1 MTNAK
6 LQKTLVGLVLL
17 IVGAFLGAYLDS
29 STKEPVNNQIPEE
42 EAEVT
47 PTSTPEAVRVEGR
60 QGPFSV
66 VRVVDGDT
74 VTISMNGV
82 NETTRLIGINTPE
95 TVDPRKVVECFG
107 AEASA
112 RAKTLLSGKKIYIE
126 QDASQDT
133 RDKYGRLLVYVFL
146 EDGTNFNKKMIE
158 DGYAYEYTY
167 DRPYAYQADFKA
179 EEKTARD
186 GKHGLWA
193 AGTCNGQ
200 KSGKSETPVASKSSS
215 VALPAA
221 APALSA
227 GAESAGAYSCSANI
241 YNCTSFKTHAEAQA
255 AYEACGG
262 PASDIHKLD
271 QDGDGNACETLP

>member
-1 MTNAK
+1 MTSAK
-6 LQKTLVGLVLL
+6 LQKMLVGFVLL
-17 IVGAFLGAYLDS
+17 IIGAFLGAYLDGN
-29 STKEPVNNQIPEE
+29 TTEPAKDQIPAQEE
-42 EAEVT
+42 EIT
-47 PTSTPEAVRVEGR
+47 GTSTIEAVPGEGR

-74 VTISMNGV
+74 VAISMNGV

-95 TVDPRKVVECFG
+95 TVDPRKAVECFG

-112 RAKTLLSGKKIYIE
+112 RAKTLLSGKRIYIE

-146 EDGTNFNKKMIE
+146 EDGTHFNKKMIE

-167 DRPYAYQADFKA
+167 DRPYAYQADFKKA
-179 EEKTARD
+179 EKAARD
-186 GKHGLWA
+186 GKRGLWA

-200 KSGKSETPVASKSSS
+200 KTGKVETPIASKSSN
-215 VALPAA
+215 VAV
-221 APALSA
+221 PALSA